1 LVFGSFLVDVACV
14 LLGEERKVRRSW
26 LSIF

>member
-1 LVFGSFLVDVACV
+1 MEGV

>member
-1 LVFGSFLVDVACV
+1 V